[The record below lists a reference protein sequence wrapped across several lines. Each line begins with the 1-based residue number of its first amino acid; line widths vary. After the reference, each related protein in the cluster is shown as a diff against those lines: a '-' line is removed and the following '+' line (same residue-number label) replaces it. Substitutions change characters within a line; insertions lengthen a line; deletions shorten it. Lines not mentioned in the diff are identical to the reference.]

1 MKILV
6 TGVTGYV
13 GGRLVPRLLDRG
25 HAVRALSR
33 DPRRVSSRSWGDRV
47 ETVEGDLLDPGS
59 LDRVFR
65 GVDAAF
71 YLVHSVG
78 SGPDFAR
85 RDRRAARN
93 FVSAARGTG
102 RVVYLGGLVPK
113 DEEASEHLRS
123 RAEVGEILR
132 ERLPTLELR
141 AGPVIGSGSASFEMV
156 RYLTERLPV
165 MIAPKWVENTIQPIA
180 IRDVLSY
187 LVEALER
194 KATGVVEIGADR
206 LTFRRMMESYAEARG
221 LRRRIVPVPVLA
233 PRLAALWVGL
243 VTPIPNRLAVPLV
256 EGIVADLMADT
267 ERARTLFP
275 EIDPI
280 DYRTA
285 VELALRRI
293 EAQDV
298 RTRWTGA
305 LGAMPDFELE
315 TREGMVREKRTRRV
329 DAAPETVF
337 RTFSGL
343 GGERGWPAMEWA
355 WGFRG
360 LLDQLAGGPGLRRGR
375 RDPDDL
381 EVGEALDF
389 WRVEAVEPPRLLR
402 LRAEMRLPGR
412 AWLQWENEPLDGEG
426 TLLRQTAV
434 FAPRGLPGTLYW
446 YALYPFHRPIFA
458 RLIRAIARRSEAEA
472 QEAPAGMLEGEGT
485 GR

>member
-1 MKILV
+1 MRILV

-25 HAVRALSR
+25 HAVRVLSR
-33 DPRRVSSRSWGDRV
+33 DRGRVSSRPWADRV
-47 ETVEGDLLDPGS
+47 EIVEADLIEVGS
-59 LDRVFR
+59 LDGVFR

-71 YLVHSVG
+71 YLVHSMG
-78 SGPDFAR
+78 SGSDFAR

-93 FVSAARGTG
+93 FVSAARGIG
-102 RVVYLGGLVPK
+102 RVVYLGGLLPE

-132 ERLPTLELR
+132 EGLPTLELR

-194 KATGVVEIGADR
+194 DATGVVEIGADR
-206 LTFRRMMESYAEARG
+206 LTFRRMMESYAEVRG

-233 PRLAALWVGL
+233 PGLAALWVGF

-256 EGIVADLMADT
+256 EGILADLVADT
-267 ERARTLFP
+267 ERARALFP
-275 EIDPI
+275 GIDPI

-285 VELALRRI
+285 VELALRQI
-293 EAQDV
+293 EAHDV

-315 TREGMVREKRTRRV
+315 WREGMVLEERTRLV
-329 DAAPETVF
+329 EAPPPAVF
-337 RTFSGL
+337 RAFSGL
-343 GGERGWPAMEWA
+343 GGERGWPALRWA
-355 WGFRG
+355 WTLRG
-360 LLDQLAGGPGLRRGR
+360 VLDQLVGGPGLRRGR
-375 RDPDDL
+375 RDPGELDI
-381 EVGEALDF
+381 GEALDF
-389 WRVEAVEPPRLLR
+389 WRVEAVDPPRLLR

-412 AWLQWENEPLDGEG
+412 AWLQWENEPGDGKN

-434 FAPRGLPGTLYW
+434 FAPRGLTGTLYW

-458 RLIRAIARRSEAEA
+458 RLIRAIARKSETMDPFAGAE
-472 QEAPAGMLEGEGT
+472 
-485 GR
+485 